1 MRIINLNLQIV
12 ITNQSSS
19 SSHSIENEDIDQ
31 LEKKMIEKIVKE
43 KSIEENTQNKDNEN
57 DINMIIKTE
66 MLDFDENP
74 NEQATIN
81 PNLIKSNLVNLNN
94 LKEIIDKV
102 KSQPSRINSACSF
115 YYDDENSIITSSS
128 ISPNFETISFTSE
141 KGSIFLYKL
150 NQYEKKMM
158 HCDELVG
165 GHTGSIFKSKFTHDS
180 KYLLSCGEDGLA
192 CLWNMKKTKL
202 NNRFDFSYYESEH
215 EEEEEEVINNSN
227 TSDLTSLTCSYS
239 GHLYSVWDVE
249 IFSRLNLFSTCS
261 KDGTAR
267 LWSFDRLY
275 PTRIYCGHQSDVNS
289 VRFHPN
295 GSYLAT
301 GSSDKTVR
309 LWSVQSS
316 EFVRLFSGHRSR
328 VFSVAFSP
336 DGNYLASAGED
347 KKIKIW
353 DLRSGGLYK
362 EFKGHTDIIHSLL
375 FDNNSEILCSG
386 GLDRTVK
393 LWDVH
398 SKNIQVEL
406 NSNKLNDSTKLNKSF
421 NSSFTSN
428 ELIKSIN
435 VDFSVYSIDC
445 DVQNVFYFSGACKK
459 SNKIITKTNNSNTS
473 EIINSNL
480 ITLPQM
486 KNVNNN
492 EPNLSAMPTHQ
503 LKLPISHPTSVIQPS
518 ISKISSKIV
527 KKVNSS
533 PPDTISAAIPNSQQ
547 SKPTINTRRRAA
559 AALASSSSSNN
570 TSSSTSTSI
579 NINTNQQDTSSYLF
593 KNNDDLYEV

>member
-1 MRIINLNLQIV
+1 
-12 ITNQSSS
+12 
-19 SSHSIENEDIDQ
+19 
-31 LEKKMIEKIVKE
+31 
-43 KSIEENTQNKDNEN
+43 
-57 DINMIIKTE
+57 
-66 MLDFDENP
+66 
-74 NEQATIN
+74 
-81 PNLIKSNLVNLNN
+81 LNN
-94 LKEIIDKV
+94 LKEIIDRV
-102 KSQPSRINSACSF
+102 KSQPSKVNSACTF
-115 YYDDENSIITSSS
+115 YYNDENNFITSST

-141 KGSIFLYKL
+141 KSSIFLYKL
-150 NQYEKKMM
+150 NQYEKKMTYS
-158 HCDELVG
+158 DELVG
-165 GHTGSIFKSKFTHDS
+165 GHTGAIFKSKFTHDS
-180 KYLLSCGEDGLA
+180 KFLLSCGEDGLA

-202 NNRFDFSYYESEH
+202 NNKLDFSYYESEQDS
-215 EEEEEEVINNSN
+215 EDDEYTNNYQN
-227 TSDLTSLTCSYS
+227 TSDLSSLTCSYS
-239 GHLYSVWDVE
+239 GHLYSIWDVE

-275 PTRIYCGHQSDVNS
+275 PTRVYCGHQSDVNS

-328 VFSVAFSP
+328 VFNVAFSP

-347 KKIKIW
+347 RKIKIW

-393 LWDVH
+393 FWDVH
-398 SKNIQVEL
+398 SKNIQVES
-406 NSNKLNDSTKLNKSF
+406 NSNKLSDNIKSNKSL

-435 VDFSVYSIDC
+435 VDFSVYSINC
-445 DVQNVFYFSGACKK
+445 DIQNVFYFSGAAKK
-459 SNKIITKTNNSNTS
+459 SNKAIIPPSTNINTVEVNKNS
-473 EIINSNL
+473 L
-480 ITLPQM
+480 ISSPQM
-486 KNVNNN
+486 KNTNNG
-492 EPNLSAMPTHQ
+492 EPNLSTMPTHQ
-503 LKLPISHPTSVIQPS
+503 LKLPIISVIKPS
-518 ISKISSKIV
+518 NKIPAKTKKVSSSKSEIT
-527 KKVNSS
+527 STETTQ
-533 PPDTISAAIPNSQQ
+533 TIQE

-559 AALASSSSSNN
+559 AALLASSSS
-570 TSSSTSTSI
+570 TTTTTQSI
-579 NINTNQQDTSSYLF
+579 IDNQQDTTSYLF